1 MPFYEDLE
9 RIEGMLDSCLAIE
22 DWGQGVILV
31 NGVMVDTSTQVE
43 MLTPTFFS
51 ASSADNPMIKTFM
64 EFFQQNGI
72 LPRGTPAI
80 PIIRDIP
87 LRCRTAK
94 TDAAEQQKL
103 FASFL
108 EKDILVNQWTNI
120 FENEYRRMKH
130 QIGALYNNP
139 AFTQYKT
146 TKVTLDAEGNALTS
160 GGYDI
165 VKQNISGINIDLRVP
180 ASHGIKDIE
189 AAVEKTLNDTLN
201 SQKIFMSL
209 KSKLCGFQR
218 IGFNVRGVSQGEF
231 ADIRGI
237 QNADLGGGHQSFFL
251 LDRSTKTM
259 SFINDAVAA
268 GDTRENV
275 EFLKTQLDI
284 FLTSIGDSNTY
295 TLQILSGK
303 SRQPEGSRILGQP
316 CSISQFCHYAAVLSG
331 VPVSEVRDTVPTKVT
346 TLLYLLQYPGK
357 TPELTG
363 VLNALA
369 ARLGQNMVEQRTT
382 LNPKLNAAAGGGAV
396 ASKPLENINQNSM
409 VDKPDHNMA
418 NPLTP
423 NLKQGASA
431 EDGSAV
437 ASKLLKN
444 INQNSISASFQ
455 LNCMMGLAVAGAAI
469 LCVAICAFPLVSI
482 PILVVGA
489 ALLLTS
495 AGMFAGQ
502 KPNDE
507 NDSLHN
513 DQQCNHSPR

>member
-9 RIEGMLDSCLAIE
+9 RIEGMLGSCLAIE
-22 DWGQGVILV
+22 DYGQGAILV
-31 NGVMVDTSTQVE
+31 NGVMVDTNAQVE

-72 LPRGTPAI
+72 LPRETPAI

-87 LRCRTAK
+87 LRCSTVMGDPPK
-94 TDAAEQQKL
+94 QQKL

-108 EKDILVNQWTNI
+108 EENILANQWTNI
-120 FENEYRRMKH
+120 FENEYRRMKDE
-130 QIGALYNNP
+130 IGALYDNP
-139 AFTQYKT
+139 DFNQYRK

-160 GGYDI
+160 GGYYI
-165 VKQNISGINIDLRVP
+165 FSQKISGIDIDLRVP
-180 ASHGIKDIE
+180 ESRGIKDIE

-218 IGFNVRGVSQGEF
+218 IGFNVRGVSQGAF
-231 ADIRGI
+231 ADIRDI

-251 LDRSTKTM
+251 LDRYTKII
-259 SFINDAVAA
+259 SFINDAKGAQ
-268 GDTRENV
+268 DTRQNV
-275 EFLKTQLDI
+275 EFLKAQLDI
-284 FLTSIGDSNTY
+284 FLKSIGDRNTY

-331 VPVSEVRDTVPTKVT
+331 VPVSEIRDTVPTKVT
-346 TLLYLLQYPGK
+346 TLLYLLQYPDK
-357 TPELTG
+357 TRELTK

-369 ARLGQNMVEQRTT
+369 DQLGQKMVEQRT
-382 LNPKLNAAAGGGAV
+382 LNPKLN
-396 ASKPLENINQNSM
+396 
-409 VDKPDHNMA
+409 
-418 NPLTP
+418 
-423 NLKQGASA
+423 SA

-437 ASKLLKN
+437 ASETLKN

>member
-9 RIEGMLDSCLAIE
+9 RIEGMLDSCLTIKDCGEGA
-22 DWGQGVILV
+22 ILV
-31 NGVMVDTSTQVE
+31 NEVMVDTNAQVE

-72 LPRGTPAI
+72 LPRETPAI

-87 LRCRTAK
+87 LRCRTARG
-94 TDAAEQQKL
+94 DAAAQQIL
-103 FASFL
+103 FARFL
-108 EKDILVNQWTNI
+108 EQDILVNQWTNI
-120 FENEYRRMKH
+120 FENEYLRMKH
-130 QIGALYNNP
+130 EIGALYDNP
-139 AFTQYKT
+139 AFNQYKT
-146 TKVTLDAEGNALTS
+146 TKVIRDAEGNALTS
-160 GGYDI
+160 GGYYI
-165 VKQNISGINIDLRVP
+165 FSQKISGIDIDLRVP
-180 ASHGIKDIE
+180 ESHGIKDIE

-209 KSKLCGFQR
+209 KSKLRGFQR
-218 IGFNVRGVSQGEF
+218 IGFNVRGVSQGAF
-231 ADIRGI
+231 ANIGDI

-268 GDTRENV
+268 RDTSENV
-275 EFLKTQLDI
+275 LFLRTQLDI
-284 FLTSIGDSNTY
+284 FLRSMGDTTAY

-331 VPVSEVRDTVPTKVT
+331 VPVSEIRDTVPTKVT

-382 LNPKLNAAAGGGAV
+382 LNPKRNAAAGGGAV
-396 ASKPLENINQNSM
+396 ASKPLE
-409 VDKPDHNMA
+409 
-418 NPLTP
+418 
-423 NLKQGASA
+423 
-431 EDGSAV
+431 
-437 ASKLLKN
+437 N

-507 NDSLHN
+507 NDPPHN
-513 DQQCNHSPR
+513 DQQRNHSPR